1 MSDRVERGAAD
12 PQSAVYE
19 RITDAVIALDSGWQ
33 VTFLDDRAESYLGV
47 SKEEVLGR
55 TVGAVLPEL
64 ADSTF
69 EAQCAEAF
77 DTGTPTQFVQPS
89 PATDEMLAVRIYPS
103 ESGVTVCFR
112 EPDDL
117 DVDDAGLRQA
127 VVTETITDAAVTIDD
142 EGIIRHANSAT
153 EDLFGYTAAELV
165 GEPLT
170 TLVPERLR
178 ARHEA
183 GLERYVETGEQQMDW
198 RDIEMPGLRKDG
210 TEVEL
215 SISFTAHETADGT
228 CLTGIMRDITER
240 KRRAGALRRAYEV
253 VSDGDLDFDGKVEA
267 LLEVGCDAIG
277 MEYGARS
284 QIQGEDYLFETVVNH
299 GEAAFDDGD
308 TADLGATNC
317 ERVAETTETLVLG
330 DIERDAPELVDRR
343 INAEWGMGCYLGAP
357 VVIDGEVTG
366 TVCFADAE
374 PRTRGFSEWQ
384 VAFVEYLSQWVSKET
399 ERRRYIDRLTAL
411 NELNLVEREITDAV
425 IDQSTREDIE
435 ERVCEALAA
444 TDSYLFAW
452 IGEADPQTQA
462 VELRAEAGVD
472 DYLDDVTISVD
483 PEVPES
489 GGPTGRAIRTGEL
502 QTVQRVTDDESYRPW
517 RDTAEEY
524 GYRSSAAVPV
534 VHEGSEYGVLNLY
547 TDRRDGFEGEERDVV
562 ELLGKLVGHAIAAAE
577 RKQALLSESVVELE
591 LRVNDAISEYDVPEF
606 PEENVVLDTAIPRRG
621 NEYVLF
627 GNADPDDRAFVKALP
642 ETQSSWEEFLNAT
655 EHDEEFSFEVLLHE
669 SPILSLLAS
678 VGGRLE
684 RAVIDGQDL
693 HMRVQLPH
701 SADVRKTL
709 DAVRE
714 AYPSTT
720 LVSKQKT
727 TPSRTADPGR
737 AQVALSELTDRQWET
752 LRTAY
757 HAGYFDWPRDSSGEE
772 VADMLGITA
781 ATFSQHLRGAEQA
794 VFRSLLGEETG

>member
-19 RITDAVIALDSGWQ
+19 RITDAVVALDSGWQ

-47 SKEEVLGR
+47 SEEEVLGR

-64 ADSTF
+64 AGTTF
-69 EAQCAEAF
+69 EAECAEAF
-77 DTGTPTQFVQPS
+77 DTGTPTEFVQPS
-89 PATDEMLAVRIYPS
+89 PTTDEMLAVRVYPS

-112 EPDDL
+112 EAGGEDFDAPDQ
-117 DVDDAGLRQA
+117 RHE

-165 GEPLT
+165 GKPLT
-170 TLVPERLR
+170 TLIPERLK

-183 GLERYVETGEQQMDW
+183 GLERYVETGERQMDW

-267 LLEVGCDAIG
+267 LLEVGCDVIG
-277 MEYGARS
+277 TEYGARS
-284 QIQGEDYLFETVVNH
+284 QIKGDDYLFETVVNH
-299 GEAAFDDGD
+299 GEATFDDGD
-308 TADLGATNC
+308 TADVGATNC
-317 ERVAETTETLVLG
+317 ERVAETTETLVLE
-330 DIERDAPELVDRR
+330 DIERDAPELADRH
-343 INAEWGMGCYLGAP
+343 INAKWGMACYLGAP
-357 VVIDGEVTG
+357 VVTDGEVTG
-366 TVCFADAE
+366 TVCFADTE
-374 PRTRGFSEWQ
+374 PRTRGFTEWQ
-384 VAFVEYLSQWVSKET
+384 VTFVEYLSQWVGKET

-411 NELNLVEREITDAV
+411 NELNQVEREITDAV
-425 IDQSTREDIE
+425 IDQSTRAEIE
-435 ERVCEALAA
+435 ARVCEALAA

-462 VELRAEAGVD
+462 VELRAEAGVE

-483 PEVPES
+483 PEIPES

-502 QTVQRVTDDESYRPW
+502 QTVQRVSDDDSYRPW
-517 RDTAEEY
+517 RDTAQEY
-524 GYRSSAAVPV
+524 GYRSSAAVPII
-534 VHEGSEYGVLNLY
+534 HEGSQYGVLNLY
-547 TDRRDGFEGEERDVV
+547 TDRRDAFEAEERSVV
-562 ELLGKLVGHAIAAAE
+562 KLLGKLVGHAIAAAD
-577 RKQALLSESVVELE
+577 RKQALLSDSVVELE
-591 LRVNDAISEYDVPEF
+591 LRVDDAIAEYDLSEHPD
-606 PEENVVLDTAIPRRG
+606 ENVVLETAIPRQG
-621 NEYVLF
+621 DDYVLF
-627 GNADPDDRAFVKALP
+627 GTADTDDRAFVEELLD
-642 ETQSSWEEFLNAT
+642 TQSYWEEMLNAT
-655 EHDEEFSFEVLLHE
+655 EHDDEFSFEVLLHE
-669 SPILSLLAS
+669 SPILSRLAS

-684 RAVIDGQDL
+684 RAVIDGDDL
-693 HMRVQLPH
+693 RIRVQLPH

-709 DAVRE
+709 DAVRD

-720 LVSKQKT
+720 LVSKQET
-727 TPSRTADPGR
+727 TPSRTAEPGR
-737 AQVALSELTDRQWET
+737 AQVALDELTDRQWQT

-781 ATFSQHLRGAEQA
+781 ATFSQHLRGAEQT
-794 VFRSLLGEETG
+794 VFGSLLGEETG